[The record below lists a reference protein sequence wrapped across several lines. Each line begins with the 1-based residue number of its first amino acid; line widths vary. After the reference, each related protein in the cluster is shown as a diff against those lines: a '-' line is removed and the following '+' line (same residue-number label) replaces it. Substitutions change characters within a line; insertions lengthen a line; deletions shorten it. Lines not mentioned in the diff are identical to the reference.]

1 MRGNSFGYDTGG
13 KVGIPQ
19 AIFNDSVNHN
29 DNKMEEQFLIPIDD
43 AIEAFRHH
51 LDAHDRTILS
61 ARFGD
66 GKSFFL
72 SHFMENPDVSERYTF
87 LTIFPVNYQV
97 TENRDIF
104 DLIKRDILLQILLKG
119 VIETEVMITDEVAL
133 ALYLQCQPFSF
144 AESFLPLL
152 SELALNEDA
161 AKAVAV
167 ALAGKKFFKNIKQKL
182 DKIKEKSRDSQLDAF
197 LNAVEKN
204 PVVGQDAISS
214 IIQHCLQ
221 QYRDKH
227 PNKRIVLVIED
238 LDRIDPA
245 HLFRILNIFSAHIDF
260 CYRLGCRPDKSLAG
274 NKFGLDKVIF
284 VMDYRNV
291 HHIYSHFYGEGAN
304 FEGYIEKFCSSNHFT
319 YSLEEQRDKYY
330 LQQIENETGLR
341 SSLLN
346 NLIKPADFKNMSVR
360 KVVHAIENTA
370 NSVICIATGQNNEDK
385 TIPLHQGILRLIAIF
400 RKLGIEDTEIISRIS
415 RAIDTKVI
423 SSTGFFM
430 YLAPYLNL
438 AAYKNARGDMRFHK
452 STDMANTFHVDNILD
467 DGRAHCTYTTS
478 MNYDENAGER
488 LLDLLRK
495 VLMMVAN

>member
-1 MRGNSFGYDTGG
+1 ME
-13 KVGIPQ
+13 
-19 AIFNDSVNHN
+19 
-29 DNKMEEQFLIPIDD
+29 DNFYIPIDD

-72 SHFMENPDVSERYTF
+72 SHFMENEDVAGRYTF

-104 DLIKRDILLQILLKG
+104 EFIKRDILLQMLLKG
-119 VIETEVMITDEVAL
+119 VIETEVKITNEVAL
-133 ALYLQCQPFSF
+133 ALYLQCQPLSF

-152 SELALNEDA
+152 SEFAFNEDA
-161 AKAVAV
+161 AKAAAV
-167 ALAGKKFFKNIKQKL
+167 ALAGKKFFKSIKQKL
-182 DKIKEKSRDSQLDAF
+182 DKIREQSRDSQLDAF

-214 IIQHCLQ
+214 IIQQCLQ
-221 QYRDKH
+221 LYRDKH
-227 PNKRIVLVIED
+227 PNKRVVLVIED

-245 HLFRILNIFSAHIDF
+245 HIFRILNIFSAHIDF
-260 CYRLGCRPDKSLAG
+260 CYSFGCQPDKTLVG

-291 HHIYSHFYGEGAN
+291 HHIYSHFYGEDAN
-304 FEGYIEKFCSSNHFT
+304 FEGYIEKFCSSNHFV

-330 LQQIENETGLR
+330 FQQMEKETGLH

-360 KVVHAIENTA
+360 KVVHAMENTG
-370 NSVICIATGQNNEDK
+370 NSVIDIATGQNNEGK
-385 TIPLHQGILRLIAIF
+385 PIPLHQGMLKLIAIF
-400 RKLGIEDTEIISRIS
+400 RRLGIEDSEIISRI
-415 RAIDTKVI
+415 RRVIDTKGI

-438 AAYKNARGDMRFHK
+438 AAYNNARGDMRFHK
-452 STDMANTFHVDNILD
+452 STEMSNTFHVDNILD
-467 DGRAHCTYTTS
+467 DGRAHCTYSTS
-478 MNYDENAGER
+478 MNYVENAEER
-488 LLDLLRK
+488 LLEMLKK
-495 VLMMVAN
+495 VLQMVAK